1 MKRSLVAFALV
12 AVGAMSSVAEADG
25 VTITRGQFTPSL
37 TDNAP
42 SGPLDA
48 SARSVLYWFQFRND
62 GNPTQVTIAWTID
75 GHPGP
80 RQTLGVIH
88 GRASAWS
95 RYPRRAAGHT
105 FEVTVTDPA
114 GATLHTDRVEVH

>member
-1 MKRSLVAFALV
+1 MKRSLVAFVML
-12 AVGAMSSVAEADG
+12 AVGGVSSVAEADG
-25 VTITRGQFTPSL
+25 VTITRGQFTASL
-37 TDNAP
+37 TNNAP

-62 GNPTQVTIAWTID
+62 GEPTQVTLAWSID
-75 GHPGP
+75 GHAGP

-95 RYPRRAAGHT
+95 RFPRRAAGHT
-105 FEVTVTDPA
+105 FEVTVTDAA
-114 GATLHTDRVEVH
+114 GATIHTDRVEVH